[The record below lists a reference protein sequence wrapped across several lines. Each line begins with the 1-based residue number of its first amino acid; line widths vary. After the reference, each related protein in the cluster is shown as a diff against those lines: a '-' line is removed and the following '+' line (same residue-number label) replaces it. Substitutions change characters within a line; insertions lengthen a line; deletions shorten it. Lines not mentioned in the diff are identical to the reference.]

1 MVGLRTQESSKFES
15 FFSLVQNAARDKEA
29 IFFLDTGEGRDII
42 LPDMEGENLS
52 GWLIPAKLANS
63 FQRAWKNFS
72 ADLSDWDEY
81 ARLAVWRQS
90 AGVIQISFQA
100 F

>member
-15 FFSLVQNAARDKEA
+15 FFSLVQKAARNEEA

-42 LPDMEGENLS
+42 LPDMEGEDLS
-52 GWLIPAKLANS
+52 GWLIPTALADS
-63 FQRAWKNFS
+63 FQREWKNFN
-72 ADLSDWDEY
+72 ADLSGWYEY
-81 ARLAVWRQS
+81 ARLAVWQQS
-90 AGVIQISFQA
+90 ADTLQITFQA

>member
-1 MVGLRTQESSKFES
+1 M
-15 FFSLVQNAARDKEA
+15 QNAARDEGS

-42 LPDMEGENLS
+42 LPDMEGEDLS
-52 GWLIPAKLANS
+52 GWLIPAELADS
-63 FQRAWKNFS
+63 FRLAWENFG

-90 AGVIQISFQA
+90 ADVLQITFQV